1 MKKIFFIALILL
13 MSSTASYAGMW
24 ASENAEISG
33 SAITDNSVVR
43 GDGGAN
49 GIEDSGV
56 LVDDS
61 DNVTG
66 VADFTA
72 TGNVAGATYGSDS
85 SISDAEL
92 LTIDNGA
99 TTEILVGGGAGSAPV
114 WTTAT
119 GSGAPARATS
129 PTLDTP
135 IFTRKWISVATD
147 TVLTAEQCKFTY
159 IEVTAAATVTLPAS
173 ESGLDIIVIQR
184 TGGFQVYIDTNAANY
199 IRNEDTDLDDGD
211 KVGNDGVS
219 SIKGDSYR
227 LFSIPTGAST
237 FDWQGLAIKGPWTD
251 QGA

>member
-1 MKKIFFIALILL
+1 MKRLIVLTTLLLVSIAWFAIADTTVYNADNLYVPGGYVTGDTDINGDLDITGALIVE
-13 MSSTASYAGMW
+13 G
-24 ASENAEISG
+24 
-33 SAITDNSVVR
+33 
-43 GDGGAN
+43 
-49 GIEDSGV
+49 
-56 LVDDS
+56 
-61 DNVTG
+61 TG
-66 VADFTA
+66 
-72 TGNVAGATYGSDS
+72 DS
-85 SISDAEL
+85 SF
-92 LTIDNGA
+92 
-99 TTEILVGGGAGSAPV
+99 VGPV
-114 WTTAT
+114 TM
-119 GSGAPARATS
+119 
-129 PTLDTP
+129 
-135 IFTRKWISVATD
+135 TRKWISVATD